1 MKIKQIAASA
11 LVAAGSVAAAS
22 SAFAQEAGAT
32 AVDVSGVDMAP
43 FLTTA
48 QTLFVDHIPTI
59 VALGGV
65 GLAISIVVTMI
76 RRAKGVAR

>member
-1 MKIKQIAASA
+1 MRIKTLAASAVAAASA
-11 LVAAGSVAAAS
+11 LVASSASAAAG
-22 SAFAQEAGAT
+22 GAT

>member
-1 MKIKQIAASA
+1 MRIKTLAASA
-11 LVAAGSVAAAS
+11 LAAGSAFVAS
-22 SAFAQEAGAT
+22 SASAAVGGT

-76 RRAKGVAR
+76 RRAKSVAR

>member
-1 MKIKQIAASA
+1 MRIKQLAASA
-11 LVAAGSVAAAS
+11 MVAAGSFLAATA
-22 SAFAQEAGAT
+22 ANAQAGT

-48 QTLFVDHIPTI
+48 QTMFVDHIPTI

-65 GLAISIVVTMI
+65 GMAIGLVVTMI